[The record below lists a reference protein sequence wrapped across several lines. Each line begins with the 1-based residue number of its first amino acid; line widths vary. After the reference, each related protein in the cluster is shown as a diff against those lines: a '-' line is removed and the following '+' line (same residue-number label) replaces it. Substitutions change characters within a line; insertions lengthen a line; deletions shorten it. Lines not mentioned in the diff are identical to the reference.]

1 MNRSLPAPAVALVA
15 AVLGVLCAQSA
26 GAQGLGGFVS
36 PGPLAQDH
44 ADLDSILKCTSCHD
58 AGSGISP
65 TKCMDCHERVQE
77 QVQTGKG
84 FHANFGDA
92 CHTCHSDHQG
102 RDFALVTLVEET
114 FNHQNT
120 GFALTGKHQIEC
132 VACHKEA
139 PEDYTGLSQAC
150 ASCHDEPHG
159 KGESTR
165 ELIANCRMCHDADD
179 WTIDPLPVAVFDHND
194 PNQTDYALHEAHD
207 DVTCTD
213 CHKEAQFVPTA
224 ADVCT
229 DCHEDIHGGQ
239 FGGTACTDCH
249 ADTVPDWRTVGFRH
263 DRTDFALTGAHA
275 DVKCASCHGS
285 GKQAHYR
292 DLPADRCET
301 CHEDVHAGQFAPRDC
316 DACHSSDHG
325 GFTEGVIDHDQT
337 RFPLR
342 NAHADPDVTCDDCHG
357 EGPAATFADLP
368 FADCDDCHQDIHEQR
383 FEPDACIDCHQ
394 QDGLW
399 DVDAFDHGRTKYFL
413 EGAHADVLCTSCHGE
428 AETKTLTG
436 IAHEACAD
444 CHASDDPHDGS
455 LGSLVCEDCHTEQEW
470 AQLIAFDHSRT
481 EWPLEGKHAATDVKC
496 VDCHERTEEVVP
508 LNTAPEACVDCHE
521 KDEPRDHYDG
531 SCDDCHT
538 PNGWADASLSLEA
551 HANTGFALRG
561 VHAVVACDTCH
572 APSEPSATASGECI
586 DCHAADDPHRGQ
598 LGGECADCH
607 GEVDWMRT
615 TFRHIQVGWP
625 LRGPHRA
632 AACEDCHAAGYVATP
647 SDCGSCH
654 AGDAPNDTLHND
666 PLTSTCDTC
675 HRQYTWDDPN
685 FVNGEIP

>member
-1 MNRSLPAPAVALVA
+1 MNRSLPALAVALVA
-15 AVLGVLCAQSA
+15 TVLGVLCAQSA
-26 GAQGLGGFVS
+26 PAQGLGGFVS
-36 PGPLAQDH
+36 PGPLAEDH

-102 RDFALVTLVEET
+102 RDFTLVTLVEET

-120 GFALTGKHQIEC
+120 GFALTGKHTIEC
-132 VACHKEA
+132 VECHKEA

-150 ASCHDEPHG
+150 ESCHDEPHG
-159 KGESTR
+159 TGESTR

-179 WTIDPLPVAVFDHND
+179 WTIDPLPVTVFDHND
-194 PNQTDYALHEAHD
+194 PDQTDYALHEAHD

-239 FGGTACTDCH
+239 FGSTACTDCH

-357 EGPAATFADLP
+357 EGPAATFAGLP

-413 EGAHADVLCTSCHGE
+413 EGAHADVKCVSCHGE
-428 AETKTLTG
+428 GEQKQLTG

-470 AQLIAFDHSRT
+470 VQLIAFDHSRT

-508 LNTAPEACVDCHE
+508 LNTAPEACVDCHK

-586 DCHAADDPHRGQ
+586 DCHATDDPHRGQ

-632 AACEDCHAAGYVATP
+632 ASCADCHAAGYVATP

-685 FVNGEIP
+685 FVNGESP